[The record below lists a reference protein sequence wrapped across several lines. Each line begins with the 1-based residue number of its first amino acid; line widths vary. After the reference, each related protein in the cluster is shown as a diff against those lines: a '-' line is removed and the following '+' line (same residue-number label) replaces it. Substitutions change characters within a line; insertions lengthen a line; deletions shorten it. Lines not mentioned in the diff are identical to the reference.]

1 MIDSSGQLVIPR
13 GSEAQMVIRDV
24 STGGSH
30 QLTLDLQSISVNG
43 STYYVSTEDLQR
55 SGRREGLGANRRTA
69 EIVGG
74 GAALGTLLGAIAGGG
89 RGAAIGAIAGAATG
103 AGVQV
108 LTRGKEVRV
117 PAETV
122 LTFRLDQPLQL
133 NAIR

>member
-1 MIDSSGQLVIPR
+1 MVPFRYRRLTRNDPPPPDGDEGSSNER
-13 GSEAQMVIRDV
+13 GSV
-24 STGGSH
+24 
-30 QLTLDLQSISVNG
+30 
-43 STYYVSTEDLQR
+43 
-55 SGRREGLGANRRTA
+55 
-69 EIVGG
+69 
-74 GAALGTLLGAIAGGG
+74 AGGG

-133 NAIR
+133 NATR